1 MSERLD
7 SRAVEI
13 FQPSDAA
20 AVGWDIL
27 TRIREH
33 PDLGMLSV
41 PHPLTG
47 IPGQYWDP
55 LDLDHGD
62 LGVALVFAAADE
74 LRPHDGWDHAA
85 LPYISRA
92 TDALASRVATHGTAV
107 MGLFGGAACVA
118 YALRAL
124 SRSGKRYRNAVT
136 QVDNLMLDLIET
148 HLAAVPGSGLG
159 TDDYDIIG
167 GLAGPTRLL
176 LQIPRI
182 EDRSAGVLSAAVDR
196 LARWAVTT
204 DGYRTPPARITP
216 LEREHQPDLHGG
228 YLNLGYAHG
237 LCGVLSV
244 LARAAERNVGGSV
257 VHEGAE
263 RVATTI
269 VNAVIECEHG
279 PELPFMQPTVPVSS
293 GGGPGRSSRIGWCYG
308 NIGAVLAF
316 SDYLPVAADKAN
328 IAASLERLLNSVAQ
342 TPLSLHDDNPSL
354 CHGVGGLLLI
364 ARHFTENGLWIGS
377 DTALNPQD
385 LAGRVLGMYDSD
397 LVFGLRNLQQWPLDS
412 PGFLTGSGGAG
423 VALASWAEG
432 TRLTSVE
439 KIITGGSLC

>member
-92 TDALASRVATHGTAV
+92 TDALASRVTTHGTAV

-148 HLAAVPGSGLG
+148 HLAAV
-159 TDDYDIIG
+159 
-167 GLAGPTRLL
+167 
-176 LQIPRI
+176 
-182 EDRSAGVLSAAVDR
+182 RSRG
-196 LARWAVTT
+196 WEPMTT
-204 DGYRTPPARITP
+204 TS
-216 LEREHQPDLHGG
+216 
-228 YLNLGYAHG
+228 
-237 LCGVLSV
+237 SV
-244 LARAAERNVGGSV
+244 
-257 VHEGAE
+257 
-263 RVATTI
+263 
-269 VNAVIECEHG
+269 
-279 PELPFMQPTVPVSS
+279 
-293 GGGPGRSSRIGWCYG
+293 
-308 NIGAVLAF
+308 
-316 SDYLPVAADKAN
+316 
-328 IAASLERLLNSVAQ
+328 ASLGPHACCFRSPESRTVAPESSPQ
-342 TPLSLHDDNPSL
+342 PWIAWHD
-354 CHGVGGLLLI
+354 GL
-364 ARHFTENGLWIGS
+364 
-377 DTALNPQD
+377 
-385 LAGRVLGMYDSD
+385 
-397 LVFGLRNLQQWPLDS
+397 
-412 PGFLTGSGGAG
+412 
-423 VALASWAEG
+423 
-432 TRLTSVE
+432 
-439 KIITGGSLC
+439 